1 MKHLH
6 TKSVLFSALILLFS
20 TFSSAQDACIL
31 KDAGKQFRKQERK
44 PSPVMKTRY
53 QFGVG
58 QTSGREYLMQQDLF
72 DNKGNPKS
80 SGQFSEDGNKSAD
93 IRYTLDASGK
103 LQKRETKFIGKNLKE
118 VMLYGAESRP
128 EKKEIRTK
136 GDTLLTYT
144 VYAYD
149 DQGYPLSE
157 EDFRGEKSIAK
168 RLFEDKRSARGD
180 LIETCH
186 YAVDSTGA
194 RMPGQFPLTVNEY
207 DDEGTILQTTVYN
220 NKERRKMLSWVYYK
234 YQLDNDYRIIRRHGY
249 NEDQVET
256 ERVELVY
263 TDSSITSTYFK
274 ICACPSKTMENKG
287 SAERV
292 YNNFGEIVRE
302 VRKDASGQQTEVT
315 TWRYDD
321 FGRTTEVHTV
331 RASEPDKLI
340 KSRTIIEYYTDVS
353 ANTPVGK
360 ASAKK

>member
-6 TKSVLFSALILLFS
+6 TKSVLLSALALALS
-20 TFSSAQDACIL
+20 TFSIAQDACIL
-31 KDAGKQFRKQERK
+31 KDAGKLYKKQERK

-72 DNKGNPKS
+72 DSKGNPKS

-93 IRYTLDASGK
+93 IRYTFEANGK
-103 LQKRETKFIGKNLKE
+103 LQKRETKYIGKNLKE
-118 VMLYGAESRP
+118 VVLYNANARP
-128 EKKEIRTK
+128 EKREMRTK

-149 DQGYPLSE
+149 DQGFPVSE
-157 EDFRGEKSIAK
+157 EDFRGEKSLGK
-168 RLFEDKRSARGD
+168 KLFEDKRSSRGD

-186 YAVDSTGA
+186 YALDSTGA
-194 RMPGQFPLTVNEY
+194 RVPGQYPLTVNEF
-207 DDEGTILQTTVYN
+207 DDQGTILQTTVYN
-220 NKERRKMLSWVYYK
+220 NKERRKMLSWVYFK

-249 NEDQVET
+249 NEDQQET

-263 TDSSITSTYFK
+263 TDSSITSTYYK
-274 ICACPSKTMENKG
+274 VCACPEKKLENKG
-287 SAERV
+287 RAERV
-292 YNNFGEIVRE
+292 YNSFGEIVRE
-302 VRKDASGQQTEVT
+302 IKRDASGLQTEVT

-321 FGRTTEVHTV
+321 FGLTTEVVTV
-331 RASEPDKLI
+331 KSSEPEKLI

-353 ANTPVGK
+353 VNAPVSK
-360 ASAKK
+360 AGAKK